1 MEQNIFLKKRCV
13 EAGTCHREEAVLKGC
28 VTNVGFLMVFLIG
41 QSEFHLRKQEPK
53 QPEYIKID
61 KYE

>member
-1 MEQNIFLKKRCV
+1 MCV
-13 EAGTCHREEAVLKGC
+13 EAGTCHREAVLKGC
-28 VTNVGFLMVFLIG
+28 VMNAGFLIVFLIV
-41 QSEFHLRKQEPK
+41 QSEFHLCKQEQE